1 MNYNEIIVGK
11 DLTTQNYK
19 YELLIRAAG
28 GIYQPVILDGIELT
42 QERKGAPSSLVFTVI
57 KDDNIAFEHGNQV
70 QLKVNDQPVF
80 MGWVF
85 IKSRDK
91 QHHIKV
97 TAYDQLRYLKN
108 KDTYMYTNKTASEV
122 IKHLASM
129 FNLKTGSIANT
140 GYTIGSRI
148 ESNTTLFDMIQNALD
163 VTLVQT
169 GELFCLYDDF
179 GKLTLKNIKDMK
191 CNITIDAETAEN
203 FDYTSTIDNNT
214 YNQIKLVREN
224 KDKSKLEV
232 FIERDNNNIGNWGV
246 LQFFDTI
253 QEGVNGGARA
263 KMILDV
269 CNRVQRSLT
278 VKGCFGDLSVRAGC
292 FIPVTLNLGDKII
305 DNKRLL
311 CERVVHH
318 FKNDHHTMDLA
329 VIGNKFLY

>member
-1 MNYNEIIVGK
+1 MNYDQIVVQK
-11 DLTTQNYK
+11 DSTESYK
-19 YELLIRAAG
+19 YELLIRASG
-28 GIYQPVILDGIELT
+28 GIYKPVVVDGMELT
-42 QERKGAPSSLVFTVI
+42 HERKGEPSSLVFTVV

-70 QLKVNDQPVF
+70 QLKINDEPVF

-108 KDTYMYTNKTASEV
+108 KDTYMYTNKKASDV
-122 IKHLASM
+122 IKFLANK
-129 FNLKTGSIANT
+129 FNLKCGNIVDT
-140 GYTIGSRI
+140 GYTINQRI

-163 VTLVQT
+163 ITLVQT
-169 GELFCLYDDF
+169 GKLYCLYDDF
-179 GKLTLKNIKDMK
+179 GKLTLQNIANMK
-191 CNITIDAETAEN
+191 CNIVIDAETAEN

-214 YNQIKLVREN
+214 YNKVKLVREN

-232 FIERDNNNIGNWGV
+232 FEANNYIHQGDWGI
-246 LQFFDTI
+246 LQFFDII
-253 QEGVNGGARA
+253 QEGVNGQSRA
-263 KMILDV
+263 DMILDV
-269 CNRVQRSLT
+269 CNRVQRNLT

-305 DNKRLL
+305 DNKNLL

-318 FKNDHHTMDLA
+318 FRNDHHTMDL
-329 VIGNKFLY
+329 VLIGNKWLY